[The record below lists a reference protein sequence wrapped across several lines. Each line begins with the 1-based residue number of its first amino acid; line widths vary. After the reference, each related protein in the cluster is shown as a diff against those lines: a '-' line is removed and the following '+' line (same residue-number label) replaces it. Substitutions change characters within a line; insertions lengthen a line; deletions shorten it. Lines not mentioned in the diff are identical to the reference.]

1 MKKFFVKMDSF
12 IKAIMPYTSVIAI
25 IIGVMNL
32 VYIKQAQDDI
42 SYVQGQVDD
51 VKDDVNNIST
61 DYDNSDVI
69 STIQRAHSSIIGQIE
84 DSEDNLKR
92 QIIIWGN

>member
-25 IIGVMNL
+25 VIGVMNL

-51 VKDDVNNIST
+51 VKDDVKNIST

>member
-51 VKDDVNNIST
+51 VKDDVKNIST

>member
-51 VKDDVNNIST
+51 VKDDVKNIST

-69 STIQRAHSSIIGQIE
+69 STIQRAHNSIIGQIE